1 MRTPSRDSSRQPRKI
16 TEGRTSGKGTMS
28 RRRTGPSFSA
38 LLILVAV
45 LLTGLAL
52 QAAAE
57 ESAAQ
62 KTGRP
67 KIGLVLS
74 GGGARGAA
82 HIGVIKVL
90 EELRVPIDCIAGS
103 SMGSI
108 IGGLYAS
115 GLSVA
120 EIEKTLTGVDWTD
133 AFLDDIPREE
143 RSFRRKRDDDLYL
156 LKAKAGFNDGS
167 LDLPAGVLQ
176 GQKIDLL
183 FKRLTFP
190 AEEIRDFNRLRIPFR
205 AVATD
210 IVTGKEV
217 VLDHGD
223 LALAMRASMSVP
235 AVFAPVEIDGRM
247 LVDGGVSNNL
257 PMDVARKMGA
267 DILIVV
273 DISTPMS
280 TREELKNALAIT
292 NQLTN
297 ILTRSNTEAQLA
309 TLGKQDILLVPD
321 LVGISSS
328 DFIRAGEAI
337 PRGIAS
343 ANGRREELA
352 RLAMGEDAYQAYLAG
367 REAREEVGEEV
378 RPVVEFVRLDNR
390 SRISDELLRSRIRV
404 RIGEPLDIAALEEDI
419 TKIYGLE
426 LFENIRYEIVEE
438 EGRKGVVLHVQER
451 RWGPNYLQLG
461 LASTNNFKGDSTL
474 NFGLAYTRTAI
485 NSLAGEWRTAVQI
498 GQDPSASTELY
509 QPLDVDSRYFVNPA
523 LYYETKNSSRFVNG
537 NRQAEY
543 RTTRYGA
550 ILAGGRELGSWGEA
564 RLGYNWSRG
573 EAEVLVGRHDEP
585 EYDFTNGE
593 VFARLSLDKLND
605 LSFPSSGAAGTLE
618 FISAQEDLGSDSNY
632 NQAIASWLSAKTWG
646 RYSIIGSLLYETTL
660 DSDAPLE
667 SLFTAGGLFRLSG
680 FNQDELSGQH
690 HGLLRLVA
698 HRRFGDLA
706 LLPIYIG
713 GSLEQGNVW
722 DRAEDIDLGNT
733 ITAGSI
739 FLGLD
744 SPIGPFYLGYG
755 LAEYGHESLYL
766 YLGKLF

>member
-1 MRTPSRDSSRQPRKI
+1 MYHC
-16 TEGRTSGKGTMS
+16 
-28 RRRTGPSFSA
+28 RTGTALPS
-38 LLILVAV
+38 LVILVAF
-45 LLTGLAL
+45 LLTGAAF
-52 QAAAE
+52 QASGAE
-57 ESAAQ
+57 IGVNG
-62 KTGRP
+62 TGRP

-90 EELRVPIDCIAGS
+90 EEMRVPIDCIAGS

-120 EIEKTLTGVDWTD
+120 EIEKTLTGVDWAD

-156 LKAKAGFNDGS
+156 LKAKAGLKDGALS
-167 LDLPAGVLQ
+167 LPTGVLQ

-183 FKRLTFP
+183 FKGLTV
-190 AEEIRDFNRLRIPFR
+190 AVEGTHDFDRLRIPFR

-217 VLDHGD
+217 VLDRGD

-235 AVFAPVEIDGRM
+235 AVFAPVEIDGRL

-280 TREELKNALAIT
+280 SRDELKNALAIT

-309 TLGKQDILLVPD
+309 TLAKQDILLVPD
-321 LVGISSS
+321 LEGISSS
-328 DFIRAGEAI
+328 DFARAAEAI

-343 ANGRREELA
+343 ADGRREDLA
-352 RLAMGEDAYQAYLAG
+352 RLALGEDAYQASLAELPAG
-367 REAREEVGEEV
+367 DPAK
-378 RPVVEFVRLDNR
+378 PVVEFVRLDNR
-390 SRISDELLRSRIRV
+390 SRISDELLRTRIRV
-404 RIGEPLDIAALEEDI
+404 RLGEPLDTAALEADI
-419 TKIYGLE
+419 AKIYGLE

-438 EGRKGVVLHVQER
+438 EGHKGVVLHIQER

-461 LASTNNFKGDSTL
+461 LSSTNNFRGHSTL

-523 LYYETKNSSRFVNG
+523 LYYQTTNSSRFVNG

-543 RTTRYGA
+543 RTARYGA
-550 ILAGGRELGSWGEA
+550 VLAGGRELGAWGEA

-573 EAEVLVGRHDEP
+573 ESEVLIGRHDEP
-585 EYDFTNGE
+585 EYDFSNGE
-593 VFARLSLDKLND
+593 LFARLSLDKLNNI
-605 LSFPSSGAAGTLE
+605 SFPSSGAAGSLE
-618 FISAQEDLGSDSNY
+618 FVTSQESLGSDADY
-632 NQAIASWLSAKTWG
+632 NQATASWLSARTWG

-680 FNQDELSGQH
+680 FNHEELSGQH
-690 HGLLRLVA
+690 HGLLRIIA
-698 HRRFGDLA
+698 FRRFWDFA
-706 LLPIYIG
+706 LLPIYLG

-722 DRAEDIDLGNT
+722 DRTEDIEPGNT

-744 SPIGPFYLGYG
+744 TLIGPIYFGYG

-766 YLGKLF
+766 YLGKRF

>member
-1 MRTPSRDSSRQPRKI
+1 MFRL
-16 TEGRTSGKGTMS
+16 
-28 RRRTGPSFSA
+28 RTGTALPS

-45 LLTGLAL
+45 LLTG
-52 QAAAE
+52 AACKAAGAE
-57 ESAAQ
+57 IAA
-62 KTGRP
+62 TAPGRP

-120 EIEKTLTGVDWTD
+120 EIEKTLTGVDWSD
-133 AFLDDIPREE
+133 AFLDDTPREE

-156 LKAKAGFNDGS
+156 LKAKAGFKEGS
-167 LDLPAGVLQ
+167 LNLPTGVLQ

-183 FKRLTFP
+183 FKGLTLP
-190 AEEIRDFNRLRIPFR
+190 IEEIPDFNRLRIPFR

-235 AVFAPVEIDGRM
+235 AVFAPVEIDGRL

-280 TREELKNALAIT
+280 PRDELKNALAIT

-321 LVGISSS
+321 LKGISSS
-328 DFIRAGEAI
+328 DFARAGEAI

-343 ANGRREELA
+343 ADGRREDLA
-352 RLAMGEDAYQAYLAG
+352 RLAISEDAYQAYQAG
-367 REAREEVGEEV
+367 RTIKEAA

-390 SRISDELLRSRIRV
+390 SLISDELLRSRIRV
-404 RIGEPLDIAALEEDI
+404 RIGEPLDITALEADI
-419 TKIYGLE
+419 AKIYGLE
-426 LFENIRYEIVEE
+426 LFENIHYEIVEE
-438 EGRKGVVLHVQER
+438 EGRKGVVVHVQER

-461 LASTNNFKGDSTL
+461 LSSTNNFRGHSTL

-485 NSLAGEWRTAVQI
+485 NSLAGEWRTAVQV
-498 GQDPSASTELY
+498 GQDPSATTELY
-509 QPLDVDSRYFVNPA
+509 QPLDVDSRYFVNPT
-523 LYYETKNSSRFVNG
+523 LYYQTTNSSRFVNG

-543 RTTRYGA
+543 RTSRYGA
-550 ILAGGRELGSWGEA
+550 VLAGGRELGSWGEA
-564 RLGYNWSRG
+564 RLGYNWSSG
-573 EAEVLVGRHDEP
+573 ESEVLVGRHDEP

-593 VFARLSLDKLND
+593 FFVRLSLDKLNNI
-605 LSFPSSGAAGTLE
+605 SFPSSGAAGNLE
-618 FISAQEDLGSDSNY
+618 FISSQEALGSDSDY
-632 NQAIASWLSAKTWG
+632 NQARASWLSAKTWG
-646 RYSIIGSLLYETTL
+646 RYSIIGSLLFETTL

-680 FNQDELSGQH
+680 FNRDELSGQH

-698 HRRFGDLA
+698 HRRFGDFA

-722 DRAEDIDLGNT
+722 DRTEDIELDTT

-755 LAEYGHESLYL
+755 LAEYGNESLYL

>member
-1 MRTPSRDSSRQPRKI
+1 MRTPSRNSSRQP
-16 TEGRTSGKGTMS
+16 EGL
-28 RRRTGPSFSA
+28 RRSPGFPT
-38 LLILVAV
+38 LLILAAALLAV
-45 LLTGLAL
+45 PAF

-57 ESAAQ
+57 ESAAP

-67 KIGLVLS
+67 RIGLVLS

-156 LKAKAGFNDGS
+156 LKAKAGFKDGS
-167 LDLPAGVLQ
+167 FNLPTGVLQ

-183 FKRLTFP
+183 FKGLTLP
-190 AEEIRDFNRLRIPFR
+190 VGEIPDFNRLRIPFR

-257 PMDVARKMGA
+257 PMDVAREMGA

-280 TREELKNALAIT
+280 TREELNNALAIT

-321 LVGISSS
+321 LKGISSS
-328 DFIRAGEAI
+328 DFLKAGEAI

-343 ANGRREELA
+343 ADGRREDLA
-352 RLAMGEDAYQAYLAG
+352 RLAISEDAYQAYQAG
-367 REAREEVGEEV
+367 REARMMA

-390 SRISDELLRSRIRV
+390 SRISDELLRSRIRI
-404 RIGEPLDIAALEEDI
+404 RIGEPLDLAALDADI
-419 TKIYGLE
+419 ARIYGLE
-426 LFENIRYEIVEE
+426 LFENIHYEIVEE
-438 EGRKGVVLHVQER
+438 EGRKGVVVHVQER
-451 RWGPNYLQLG
+451 RWEPITCSWDCPPPTISGE
-461 LASTNNFKGDSTL
+461 
-474 NFGLAYTRTAI
+474 TA
-485 NSLAGEWRTAVQI
+485 
-498 GQDPSASTELY
+498 P
-509 QPLDVDSRYFVNPA
+509 
-523 LYYETKNSSRFVNG
+523 
-537 NRQAEY
+537 
-543 RTTRYGA
+543 
-550 ILAGGRELGSWGEA
+550 
-564 RLGYNWSRG
+564 
-573 EAEVLVGRHDEP
+573 
-585 EYDFTNGE
+585 
-593 VFARLSLDKLND
+593 
-605 LSFPSSGAAGTLE
+605 
-618 FISAQEDLGSDSNY
+618 
-632 NQAIASWLSAKTWG
+632 
-646 RYSIIGSLLYETTL
+646 
-660 DSDAPLE
+660 
-667 SLFTAGGLFRLSG
+667 
-680 FNQDELSGQH
+680 
-690 HGLLRLVA
+690 
-698 HRRFGDLA
+698 
-706 LLPIYIG
+706 
-713 GSLEQGNVW
+713 
-722 DRAEDIDLGNT
+722 
-733 ITAGSI
+733 
-739 FLGLD
+739 
-744 SPIGPFYLGYG
+744 
-755 LAEYGHESLYL
+755 
-766 YLGKLF
+766 

>member
-1 MRTPSRDSSRQPRKI
+1 MRTPSHDSSRQP
-16 TEGRTSGKGTMS
+16 ESL
-28 RRRTGPSFSA
+28 RRSPGFPA

-45 LLTGLAL
+45 LLAGPAF
-52 QAAAE
+52 QASAE
-57 ESAAQ
+57 ESAPQ

-156 LKAKAGFNDGS
+156 LKARAGFKDGS
-167 LDLPAGVLQ
+167 LNLPTGVLQ

-183 FKRLTFP
+183 FKGLTLP
-190 AEEIRDFNRLRIPFR
+190 IEEIPDFNRLRIPFR

-235 AVFAPVEIDGRM
+235 AVFAPVEIDGRL
-247 LVDGGVSNNL
+247 LVDGGISNNL
-257 PMDVARKMGA
+257 PMDVAREMDA

-280 TREELKNALAIT
+280 PRDELKNALAIT

-297 ILTRSNTEAQLA
+297 ILTRTNTEAQLA

-321 LVGISSS
+321 LKGISSS
-328 DFIRAGEAI
+328 DFLKAGEAI

-343 ANGRREELA
+343 ADSRREDLA
-352 RLAMGEDAYQAYLAG
+352 RLAISEDAYQSYQAG
-367 REAREEVGEEV
+367 REARVMA

-404 RIGEPLDIAALEEDI
+404 RIGEPLDIATLEADI
-419 TKIYGLE
+419 ARIYGLE
-426 LFENIRYEIVEE
+426 LFENIHYEIVEE
-438 EGRKGVVLHVQER
+438 EGRKGVVVHVQER

-461 LASTNNFKGDSTL
+461 LSATNNFRGDSTL

-498 GQDPSASTELY
+498 GQDPSAVTDLY
-509 QPLDVDSRYFVNPA
+509 QPLDVDSRYFVNPS
-523 LYYETKNSSRFVNG
+523 LYYQTENSSRFVNG

-550 ILAGGRELGSWGEA
+550 VLAGGRELGSWGEA

-605 LSFPSSGAAGTLE
+605 LSFPSSGAAGTIEL
-618 FISAQEDLGSDSNY
+618 ISSQEDLGSDSNY

-646 RYSIIGSLLYETTL
+646 RYSIITSLLYETTL

-698 HRRFGDLA
+698 LRRFGDLA

-722 DRAEDIDLGNT
+722 DRSEDIEFGNT
-733 ITAGSI
+733 ITAGSEV
-739 FLGLD
+739 
-744 SPIGPFYLGYG
+744 S
-755 LAEYGHESLYL
+755 
-766 YLGKLF
+766 